1 VVTNGWKGVMIR
13 NHIIVTKS
21 DDDWYYI
28 YMWIDKY
35 DEKKCLYYN
44 DKESYEG

>member
-1 VVTNGWKGVMIR
+1 MMID
-13 NHIIVTKS
+13 I
-21 DDDWYYI
+21 I

-35 DEKKCLYYN
+35 NEKKCLYYN